1 MEINISGQQFELTP
15 AIKAYVEEKLGKL
28 HQQLDHIIKI
38 HVVLKIEKT
47 HNIAHADLHAK
58 GHDLYAK
65 ADAGDMYSAI
75 DLLAEK
81 LLQQARKLK
90 EQF

>member
-1 MEINISGQQFELTP
+1 MEINITGQQFDLTP

-28 HQQLDHIIKI
+28 TQQLDHIIKV

-47 HNIAHADLHAK
+47 ANIAHADLHAK

-65 ADAGDMYSAI
+65 AEGADMYSAI

-90 EQF
+90 DKH

>member
-1 MEINISGQQFELTP
+1 MEINITGQQFELTP
-15 AIKAYVEEKLGKL
+15 AVKAYAEEKLGKIT
-28 HQQLDHIIKI
+28 QQLDHIIKI
-38 HVVLKIEKT
+38 HVVLKIEKNS
-47 HNIAHADLHAK
+47 NIAHADLHAK

-65 ADAGDMYSAI
+65 AEAGDMYAAI

-90 EQF
+90 DQH